1 MALMLSGSL
10 VMPVSVKAE
19 YTYADFQRWNKKAE
33 AGDPVAMR
41 HVGVSYYY
49 GSAVKRDY
57 GLALKWLRKGADAGD
72 PESMRYV
79 GKI

>member
-1 MALMLSGSL
+1 MKTFVNIIRATVMALMLSGSL

-41 HVGVSYYY
+41 HVGVS
-49 GSAVKRDY
+49 
-57 GLALKWLRKGADAGD
+57 
-72 PESMRYV
+72 
-79 GKI
+79 